1 MRISINSKEQGAP
14 LGDLFG
20 IFFEDL
26 NHAAD
31 GGMYGEL
38 VQNRSFEF
46 APIDNP
52 FYHPLTAWE
61 KVENDGEAKLVVE
74 TGAPISHKNPHYLA
88 IDVMIPGTDVGVQ
101 NTGFNTGISLYAGHG
116 YRFKGYFKREQ
127 DLEAPVHVSL
137 RSKEGH
143 IYTEKSILVTQ
154 EWQKY
159 EWELEAPVTDTSARL
174 AITVQGRGKVYLDF
188 ISLFPVDTFMGRKN
202 GMRKDIA
209 QLLADMK
216 PKFMRFPGGCLVH
229 DGSLDPDARDSQYR
243 WKNTIGPLEER
254 PARRSNWIYNQT
266 LGIGFYEYFQ
276 LAEDLGAKPIPVLP
290 AGYDPHHHREAPLDK
305 LQPWIDDA
313 LDLIEFANGGV
324 DTVWGAK
331 RAEMGHPEPFHLEY
345 LAIGNEEVGEPFFER
360 YRIIHKAV
368 HEKHPEIQIIG
379 TSGPN
384 AAGSEFERGWDW
396 SRRTGTDIVDE
407 HYYQAPEWFLANHH
421 RYDSYDRQ
429 GPKVFLGEY
438 ATWGNTW
445 WNALV
450 EASYMIG
457 LERNAEAV
465 SLACYAPMLCN
476 VDYVNWK
483 PDMIWFDNHRV
494 FGTANYY
501 VQKLFM
507 NHQGDVQIPVHL
519 ETIEEPEM
527 LTEDPSRIAGQI
539 GLSRDDTT
547 VLYSQIAVM
556 NEDTGEIRQYA
567 DQVIDSGHPMEL
579 LGEMD
584 WVNYTLRMKARELDG
599 YKGFKLLF
607 GYQDEENHYS
617 WVVGGWQNQDTFIS
631 ERIHGR
637 GVDMSQSL
645 LSVDKDREYDLEL
658 KVRGR
663 YLETWVDGVRYHAV
677 DHLPVV
683 AEPLYT
689 AASRDTETGDLILKV
704 VNVQNV
710 DKTAQI
716 QIEGRGESLQGTKY
730 EMAGYALE
738 AVNSLDEPYAVSPE
752 ENEFAMKNGEEYTF
766 PPSSITII
774 RIGEN

>member
-1 MRISINSKEQGAP
+1 MKLKINANQQGAP

-26 NHAAD
+26 NHGAD

-46 APIDNP
+46 ASIDNP
-52 FYHPLTAWE
+52 SYHPLTAWE
-61 KVENDGEAKLVVE
+61 TIENDGEAKLVVE
-74 TGAPISHKNPHYLA
+74 TGAPVSYKNPHYLA
-88 IDVMIPGTDVGVQ
+88 IDVMIPGSDVGVQ
-101 NTGFNTGISLYAGHG
+101 NLGYNTGLPLKEGAR
-116 YRFKGYFKREQ
+116 YRFVGYFKREQ
-127 DLEAPVHVSL
+127 DLEAPITVSL
-137 RSKEGH
+137 RSKEGT
-143 IYTEKSILVTQ
+143 IYASESFQVEQ
-154 EWQKY
+154 NWQKQ
-159 EWELEAPVTDTSARL
+159 ELILTAPVTDTSARL

-188 ISLFPVDTFMGRKN
+188 ISLFPVDTFMGRRN

-229 DGSLDPDARDSQYR
+229 DGSLDPEARDSQYR

-266 LGIGFYEYFQ
+266 LGIGFFEYFQ

-290 AGYDPHHHREAPLDK
+290 AGYDPHHHREAPLDR

-331 RAEMGHPEPFHLEY
+331 RAEMGHPESFHLEY

-360 YRIIHKAV
+360 YEIIHKAV
-368 HEKHPEIQIIG
+368 HEKHPEIKIIG

-384 AAGSEFERGWDW
+384 AAGGEFERGWDW
-396 SRRTGTDIVDE
+396 SRKTGTDIVDE

-450 EASYMIG
+450 EASFMIG

-507 NHQGDVQIPVHL
+507 NHQGDVQLDWTL
-519 ETIEEPEM
+519 EEAPEPQM
-527 LTEDPSRIAGQI
+527 MTKDPTKIAGQI
-539 GLSRDDTT
+539 GLTRDDTT
-547 VLYSQIAVM
+547 VEYYQIQVK
-556 NEDTGEIRQYA
+556 NEDTGEVLTYA
-567 DQVIDSGHPMEL
+567 DQVIDENNSLSL
-579 LGEMD
+579 LGEIQ
-584 WVNYTLRMKARELDG
+584 WVNYTVKMKAKERSG
-599 YKGFKLLF
+599 YKGFKILF
-607 GYQDEENHYS
+607 GYQDEDNHYS
-617 WVVGGWQNQDTFIS
+617 WTVGGWQNQDTFLS
-631 ERIHGR
+631 ERNKGR
-637 GVDMSQSL
+637 GTDMSQFL

-658 KVRGR
+658 RVRGR
-663 YLETWVDGVRYHAV
+663 YMETWVDGIRYHAV

-683 AEPLYT
+683 AEPLYVT
-689 AASRDTETGDLILKV
+689 VGKDLSTGEVIIKA
-704 VNVQNV
+704 VNVQ
-710 DKTAQI
+710 AQP
-716 QIEGRGESLQGTKY
+716 QKAVLQLEGIGPCIKARKY
-730 EMAGYALE
+730 EMAGA
-738 AVNSLDEPYAVSPE
+738 SLD
-752 ENEFAMKNGEEYTF
+752 AMNDLDNPRSLMPIETDIEIKNGEEYTF
-766 PPSSITII
+766 LRHSVTILRI
-774 RIGEN
+774 RS